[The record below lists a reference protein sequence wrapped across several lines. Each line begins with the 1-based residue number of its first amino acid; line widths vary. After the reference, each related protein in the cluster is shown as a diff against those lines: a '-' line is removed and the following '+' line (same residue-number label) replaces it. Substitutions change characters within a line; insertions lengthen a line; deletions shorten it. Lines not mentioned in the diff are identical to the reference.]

1 MARGT
6 DRLGVFAAVAEE
18 VGQLF
23 GADVTSMI
31 RFDDGHG
38 TIVGAWSLGPA
49 PSSPL
54 GVRVS
59 MEEDSTASRVHRTGR
74 PARVD
79 IDDLPRD
86 AYAEVREQ
94 GLRAS
99 VGAPVVV
106 HGELWGAVVGATK
119 DASFP
124 PGAEQRVA
132 AFAELVAQALANAEA
147 REELA
152 ASRKRLVAAAQLE
165 RRRLER
171 NLHDGAQ
178 QRLVGLSVTLRLAER
193 RLERDP
199 EAARAALARASAEL
213 SEALD
218 ELRELARG
226 LHPAV
231 LTDHGLQAALRALAD
246 RAPLPVDLSVHLDDR
261 PPEPLEEAAY
271 FVVAEAL
278 TNVARYASA
287 RTASVI
293 VRREADDV
301 LVEVTDDGSG
311 GADPDAGSGL
321 RGLIDRVEALGG
333 RLEVQSPADRG
344 TTVRAWLPESRG
356 TGGPWP

>member
-1 MARGT
+1 MLRE
-6 DRLGVFAAVAEE
+6 LGV
-18 VGQLF
+18 
-23 GADVTSMI
+23 
-31 RFDDGHG
+31 
-38 TIVGAWSLGPA
+38 
-49 PSSPL
+49 
-54 GVRVS
+54 
-59 MEEDSTASRVHRTGR
+59 
-74 PARVD
+74 
-79 IDDLPRD
+79 
-86 AYAEVREQ
+86 
-94 GLRAS
+94 RAS

-124 PGAEQRVA
+124 LGAEQRLA

-152 ASRKRLVAAAQLE
+152 ASRKRLVEAALVE

-178 QRLVGLSVTLRLAER
+178 QRLVGLSMTLRLAER
-193 RLERDP
+193 QLERDP
-199 EAARAALARASAEL
+199 EVARDALARANAEL
-213 SEALD
+213 SEALE

-231 LTDHGLQAALRALAD
+231 LTDHGLQAALGALAS
-246 RAPLPVDLSVHLDDR
+246 RAPLPVELSVDLDDR
-261 PPEPLEEAAY
+261 LAEPLEAAAY

-287 RTASVI
+287 RTASVT

-311 GADPDAGSGL
+311 GADPDAGTGL

-333 RLEVQSPADRG
+333 RLEVQSPVDRG
-344 TTVRAWLPESRG
+344 TTVRAWLPEI
-356 TGGPWP
+356 